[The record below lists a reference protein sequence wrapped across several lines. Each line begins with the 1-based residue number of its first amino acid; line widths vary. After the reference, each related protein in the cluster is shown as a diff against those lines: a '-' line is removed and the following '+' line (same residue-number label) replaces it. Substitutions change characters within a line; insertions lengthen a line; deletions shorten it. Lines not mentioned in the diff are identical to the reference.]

1 MRASGEI
8 EIGTRRQKSR
18 GIESIG
24 GTIEKKRFTKIF
36 RILLKIVFLKKR
48 RLIVFYKKNFG
59 ISTFLERL

>member
-8 EIGTRRQKSR
+8 EIETRRQKSR

-48 RLIVFYKKNFG
+48 LITVNRVLQKKFRDKY
-59 ISTFLERL
+59 FP